1 MIRHLL
7 KLAWHRKRANAL
19 VCLEILVS
27 FLVLFVVVTLG
38 TWFFHLHGLPLGYQW
53 RDVWN
58 VAVQAGAS
66 DDNPPQPGDAKAF
79 ERALRE
85 IRSLEGVTAA
95 AGAFVA
101 PYDNGTML
109 TAFNLDSRVVEVEVD
124 DVTDDFAT
132 VMAVRILE
140 GRWFEPGDAA
150 MSWRPVVVNEAFAAA
165 LFPGE
170 HALGKALPRD
180 PADPESRIV
189 GICRSSARGAS
200 WRCRDP
206 SCSAGSPRA
215 KPAEPRGEEARLPR
229 NIVLKVRAGSGPALE
244 QRILERLR
252 GIAPAWSFE
261 IRRLEDMR
269 AESIRQY
276 LTPLAISALVGAFL
290 LLMVGLGLVGVMWQ
304 NVTRRTCEIGL
315 RRAAGAGGAQV
326 RRQIILEVWVTT
338 TVGLLIGVAILAQLP
353 LLGLSRYLPPRR
365 LRRRSRGLDRLDV
378 SPDAALRLLSLLDG
392 DTRSAGRGPEKRM
405 RPNGSS
411 ALLGPGPPAGQR

>member
-1 MIRHLL
+1 MMRHLL

-38 TWFFHLHGLPLGYQW
+38 TWFFHLHGLPLGYEW

-66 DDNPPQPGDAKAF
+66 DDSPPQPGDAEAF

-85 IRSLEGVTAA
+85 VRGLEGVTAA

-109 TAFNLDSRVVEVEVD
+109 TTFNLDGRIVETEID
-124 DVTDDFAT
+124 DITDEFAA
-132 VMAVRILE
+132 VMGIRMTE
-140 GRWFEPGDAA
+140 GRWFEPGDAS
-150 MSWRPVVVNEAFAAA
+150 MSWNPVVVNEAFVASM
-165 LFPGE
+165 FPGE
-170 HALGKALPRD
+170 NALGKALPRD
-180 PADPESRIV
+180 PEDAESRVIGV
-189 GICRSSARGAS
+189 VREFRKGGELAIPGSFMFRRVAPGGGARV
-200 WRCRDP
+200 
-206 SCSAGSPRA
+206 
-215 KPAEPRGEEARLPR
+215 PR
-229 NIVLKVRAGSGPALE
+229 NIVLKVQAGAGTGLE
-244 QRILERLR
+244 QRVLERLR
-252 GIAPAWSFE
+252 GVAPTWSFE

-276 LTPLAISALVGAFL
+276 LTPLAIGALVGAFL

-315 RRAAGAGGAQV
+315 RRAAGATAAEI

-338 TVGLLIGVAILAQLP
+338 TASLLLGVTILAQLP
-353 LLGLSRYLPPRR
+353 VLGLSRYLPPGVFAA
-365 LRRRSRGLDRLDV
+365 GLAISLV
-378 SPDAALRLLSLLDG
+378 SMYLLTLLCGYYPSWMATLVQPAEALRS
-392 DTRSAGRGPEKRM
+392 E
-405 RPNGSS
+405 
-411 ALLGPGPPAGQR
+411 